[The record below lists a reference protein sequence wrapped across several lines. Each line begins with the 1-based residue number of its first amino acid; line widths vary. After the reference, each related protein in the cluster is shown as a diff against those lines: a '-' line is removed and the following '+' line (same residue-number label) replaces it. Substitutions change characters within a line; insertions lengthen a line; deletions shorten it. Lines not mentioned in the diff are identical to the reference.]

1 MTRVITLIMLIFT
14 LFLGCKGPVKEPDP
28 PKYSSFRDIP
38 GVTDEE
44 IRAIE
49 ALKGQRDS
57 FVYGMRPST
66 EAFLGENGEIHGF
79 SAMFCEWLTGLFG
92 IPFKTE
98 FYKWDELFAGLET
111 QKIDFTGDLGAN
123 EERLKTHLM
132 TSAIAERVIKTFR
145 IEGSPPLAEIAE
157 SRPLRYLFL
166 RDAVAIVNVTRLL
179 HDEHE
184 VILANNN
191 DDAYRILKNGEA
203 DVYFTVDV
211 SQAEFEAYG
220 DVVISD
226 FFPLVLNPVSF
237 STQNP
242 ALMPIISVVQ
252 KALDND
258 SIRYLSG
265 LYERGY
271 QEYEKHKLFMQLSEE
286 EIAYIQS
293 HPVVP
298 FAAANTNYPIS
309 FYNAHEKKWQGV
321 AFDVLKKVENLTGMR
336 FELAHDENTQ
346 WQELISML
354 ESGKAVM
361 LSGIVHSNARKELFL
376 WADTPIMTDFYALIS
391 KSDHRDISLN
401 EILYVKI
408 GTISD
413 TAYIEVFNRWFPD
426 HKNTIEYQDTIAAMD
441 ALERG
446 EVEMVMANQGQLLML
461 THYRELTGYKA
472 NVIFN
477 YTFESGFG
485 FHKNETVL
493 RSIVDKALGMID
505 TKIISERWMRKTYD
519 YRTKMAHAQIP
530 WIVGAISL
538 LLTVLFVAILFFR
551 KNSEGKRLE
560 SLVKMRTAEL
570 NKQQALTSDVNN
582 AALLLFGSNL
592 EDNFDSMT
600 KGMQMIAKRLEVDR
614 ISIWQNF
621 YKDND
626 DKLYYSLMGQWA
638 NDELPKLDGNTDF
651 TYQDILPNWEKLFKQ
666 GLCVNGSVDNFEST
680 EYMQLGSFPIK
691 SLLAMPI
698 FVKDEFWGFVS
709 FDDYHQ
715 KRTFSEAEVH
725 ILRSWGLLIIGAIQR
740 NEITQGMHLTLNKL
754 EAIIKNYKGII
765 WGVDTAG
772 IVTTFNGQFVTEMG
786 MKPSFFE
793 GKKLE
798 IVQKKSKYLDIID
811 QVEKTFR
818 DGPQNWTSD
827 INDRIFHS
835 ATMPIY
841 DPDGEI
847 TGVVGSTDEVTELL
861 KLQRELETALEAAK
875 AASQAKSV
883 FLANM
888 SHEMRTPM
896 NAIIGMGA
904 IGKSATEIDRK
915 DHCFSKIA
923 DASKHLLGVINDIL
937 DISKIEAGKF
947 ELSVIEFY
955 FEKMLQRVV
964 NVVTFRIDEKNQKF
978 TVNIDKNIPKILL
991 GDDQRLAQVI
1001 TNLLGNAVKFT
1012 PENGSICLDTRF
1024 LEEVNGICTIK
1035 IAITDTGIGI
1045 SPEQQ
1050 EHLFLSF
1057 QQAESSTTRKYGGTG
1072 LGLSI
1077 SKNIIEMMGGKV
1089 WVNSEVGKGSTFGFT
1104 FRAKRVEEK
1113 KKSLLAPHVNLN
1125 NIRIIIVDD
1134 DPTVLESVKETMK
1147 GLGITCDAAS
1157 SGEEA
1162 LRLVAQNGSYD
1173 LYFIDWQM
1181 PGIDGL
1187 TLTSMLKDE
1196 AFHSGNEVVIMI
1208 SSGDWNT
1215 IEENA
1220 KKAGVDKFLS
1230 KPLFPTAIE
1239 DIINECLGINQQ
1251 TDEEGPTDI
1260 TGILKGHR
1268 ILLVDD
1274 VEINREIVLA
1284 LLESTGLEID
1294 CATNGAEAVSMFS
1307 EAPEKYEMIFM
1318 DIQMPEMDGY
1328 EATRRIRALDSL
1340 KAKIIPIV
1348 AMTANV
1354 FKDDIEKS
1362 LEAGM
1367 NSHVGKPLDIDVIME
1382 KLRMFLLGEGIPS
1395 N

>member
-1 MTRVITLIMLIFT
+1 MIILVVFG
-14 LFLGCKGPVKEPDP
+14 GCKGPEKGTTA
-28 PKYSSFRDIP
+28 PKFSSYRDIP
-38 GVTDEE
+38 GVTADE

-49 ALKGQRDS
+49 ALKEQRTS

-66 EAFLGENGEIHGF
+66 ETFMGENGEIHGF

-123 EERLKTHLM
+123 EERRKTHLM

-145 IEGSPPLAEIAE
+145 IEGSPPLEEIAE

-166 RDAVAIVNVTRLL
+166 RNAVAIVNVTRLL

-191 DDAYRILKNGEA
+191 DNAYRILKDGEA

-258 SIRYLSG
+258 SIHYLAS
-265 LYERGY
+265 LYELGY

-286 EIAYIQS
+286 EIAYIQA

-298 FAAANTNYPIS
+298 FAASSTNYPVS
-309 FYNAHEKKWQGV
+309 FYNVHEKKWQGV
-321 AFDVLKKVENLTGMR
+321 AFDVMQKVENLTGMR
-336 FELAHDENTQ
+336 FELVHDQNAQ
-346 WQELISML
+346 WQELVSML
-354 ESGKAVM
+354 ENGKAVM

-426 HKNTIEYQDTIAAMD
+426 HKNTIEYQNTIAAMD

-505 TKIISERWMRKTYD
+505 TNIISERWMRKVYD
-519 YRTKMAHAQIP
+519 YRAKMAHAQIP
-530 WIVGAISL
+530 WIVGASSL

-551 KNSEGKRLE
+551 KNSEEKRLE
-560 SLVKMRTAEL
+560 SLVMARTAEL
-570 NKQQALTSDVNN
+570 NRQQTLASEINN

-592 EDNFDSMT
+592 EDNIDAMT
-600 KGMQMIAKRLEVDR
+600 KGMHMIARCIKVDR
-614 ISIWQNF
+614 ISMWQNLR
-621 YKDND
+621 KDND
-626 DKLYYSLMGQWA
+626 DTLYYSLMGQWA
-638 NDELPKLDGNTDF
+638 SEELPKLNGNTNF
-651 TYQDILPNWEKLFKQ
+651 TYKEILPNWEKLFEKR
-666 GLCVNGSVDNFEST
+666 LCVNGPIENFGAE
-680 EYMQLGSFPIK
+680 EQAQLGAFSIQ
-691 SLLAMPI
+691 SLLAVPI
-698 FVKDEFWGFVS
+698 YLKDEFWGFIS
-709 FDDYHQ
+709 FDDYHR
-715 KRTFSEAEVH
+715 KRTFSEVEVH
-725 ILRSWGLLIIGAIQR
+725 ILHSWGLLVVGAVQR
-740 NEITQGMHLTLNKL
+740 NEMTQGLHQTLNKL

-765 WGVDTAG
+765 WGVDNTG
-772 IVTTFNGQFVTEMG
+772 IVTTFNGQFVTKMG

-798 IVQKKSKYLDIID
+798 LVHEKSRYLDIID
-811 QVEKTFR
+811 QVEKTFNE
-818 DGPQNWTSD
+818 GPQEWTSD
-827 INDRIFHS
+827 ITERIFHS

-841 DPDGEI
+841 DPDGNI
-847 TGVVGSTDEVTELL
+847 TGVVGSTDEVTDFL

-875 AASQAKSV
+875 AANHAKSI

-904 IGKSATEIDRK
+904 IGKSAADIERK
-915 DHCFSKIA
+915 DFCFSKIA

-937 DISKIEAGKF
+937 DMSKIEAGKF
-947 ELSVIEFY
+947 ELSLVEFY

-964 NVVTFRIDEKNQKF
+964 NVITFRIDEKNQKF
-978 TVNIDKNIPKILL
+978 TVNIDKDIPKMLI

-1001 TNLLGNAVKFT
+1001 TNLLGNAIKFT
-1012 PENGSICLDTRF
+1012 PEHGSICLDTRF
-1024 LEEVNGICTIK
+1024 LEEKDGVCTIK
-1035 IAITDTGIGI
+1035 ISITDTGIGI

-1077 SKNIIEMMGGKV
+1077 SKNIIEMMGGEV
-1089 WVNSEVGKGSTFGFT
+1089 RVDSEVGKGSTFGFT
-1104 FRAKRVEEK
+1104 FKAKRGEEK
-1113 KKSLLAPHVNLN
+1113 RPSLLAPHINMKNL
-1125 NIRIIIVDD
+1125 RVLVVDD
-1134 DPTVLESVKETMK
+1134 DNNVLESLKEIMH
-1147 GLGITCDAAS
+1147 GLGVSCDTVS

-1162 LRLVAQNGSYD
+1162 LRLIAKNGSYNIY
-1173 LYFIDWQM
+1173 LIDWQM

-1187 TLTSMLKDE
+1187 TLTAMLKDT
-1196 AFHSGNEVVIMI
+1196 AFTSGNEVVIMI
-1208 SSGDWNT
+1208 SSSDWSS

-1230 KPLFPTAIE
+1230 KPLFPSAIE
-1239 DIINECLGINQQ
+1239 DVINECLGLNQEPV
-1251 TDEEGPTDI
+1251 EEGPADI
-1260 TGILKGHR
+1260 TGIFKGHC
-1268 ILLVDD
+1268 ILLADD
-1274 VEINREIVLA
+1274 VEINREIVIA
-1284 LLESTGLEID
+1284 LLEPTQLEID
-1294 CATNGAEAVSMFS
+1294 CAVNGAEVVRMFS

-1328 EATRRIRALDSL
+1328 EAARRIRALDIL
-1340 KAKIIPIV
+1340 KAKTVPIV

-1362 LEAGM
+1362 LAAGM
-1367 NSHVGKPLDIDVIME
+1367 NSHVGKPLDIEIVME
-1382 KLRMFLLGEGIPS
+1382 KLRMYLLD
-1395 N
+1395 